1 MQGGG
6 YNTLKCR
13 WKGAKNHMM
22 NWLMPMISGDID
34 FYDAEAHA
42 GTSYTPFIGF
52 MIFFA
57 GMMVLFIGIVKL
69 SNAKKQWNLFYDDRD
84 KKDLSNPQYVKER
97 KTGKILIIVG
107 VVMMLA
113 SFILLP
119 L

>member
-1 MQGGG
+1 
-6 YNTLKCR
+6 
-13 WKGAKNHMM
+13 MM
-22 NWLMPMISGDID
+22 NWLLPVISGDID

-42 GTSYTPFIGF
+42 GTSYKPFIGF

-57 GMMVLFIGIVKL
+57 GLMVLFIGIIKL
-69 SNAKKQWNLFYDDRD
+69 GNAKKQWNLFYDDRD
-84 KKDLSNPQYVKER
+84 KKNLSDPQYVKER
-97 KTGKILIIVG
+97 KIGKILIIAG

>member
-1 MQGGG
+1 
-6 YNTLKCR
+6 
-13 WKGAKNHMM
+13 MM

-34 FYDAEAHA
+34 FYDAESHA
-42 GTSYTPFIGF
+42 GASFKPFIGF

-84 KKDLSNPQYVKER
+84 KKNLSDPRYVKER
-97 KTGKILIIVG
+97 KTGKIMIIAG
-107 VVMMLA
+107 IVMMLA